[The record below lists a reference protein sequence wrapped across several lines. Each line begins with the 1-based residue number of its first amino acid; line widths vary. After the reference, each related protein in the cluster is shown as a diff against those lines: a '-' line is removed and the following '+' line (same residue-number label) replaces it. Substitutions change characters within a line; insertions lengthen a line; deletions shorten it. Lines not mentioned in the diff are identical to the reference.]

1 MWVNSQFNI
10 YMLVYAYSV
19 QISLQSVSITSLIS
33 QTLLFNC
40 TGYNYSSVAKITAGK
55 TIYIMDLLIIAVKP
69 RYNLTGEN
77 TYL

>member
-10 YMLVYAYSV
+10 YMLAYAYSV
-19 QISLQSVSITSLIS
+19 QISFQSVSIISLIS
-33 QTLLFNC
+33 QTLPFNC
-40 TGYNYSSVAKITAGK
+40 TGYNYSCVAKITAGK
-55 TIYIMDLLIIAVKP
+55 TICIMDLLIIAVKP